1 MPFRLIPTILFPIAA
16 IAGSLVWGV
25 VHAENGPRGPVH
37 LEPPKNDLS
46 YLLMGE
52 FAGEVTAGD
61 GKTETIGLQIRP
73 LGKGE
78 FEAISYVG
86 GLPGQEN
93 HKPEATPMIGRLSGD
108 FLVLSGGPWAVFAD
122 QDHCTLISRSGDK
135 VGKLDRV
142 VRRSPTLA
150 AKAPE
155 GAIILFDGSDT
166 DQFVN
171 GQMTEDGLLIE
182 GTDFKPMHQDFD
194 LHLEYRLPYMPEAR
208 DQGRG
213 NSGVYIQGRY
223 ECQILDSFGVTPVFN
238 GAGSLY
244 RYRAPAMNMSLP
256 PLVWQTYDIRFTA
269 PRWAADGTKIR
280 NARITSWLNGEIVQ
294 NDVELENK
302 TGAGQEETPT
312 LLPTKLQNH
321 TDPIRFRN
329 IWIIDRG
336 LAPSA
341 TFPVE
346 GTGELA
352 PPAKKPEAKVAEAT
366 PKSDTA
372 DMPEKEKAN
381 ADKAAEKKPADQ
393 KPVEDKPAQDKPA
406 DQKPADQKL
415 EEAKPEEAKPA
426 DAKPADAKPEE
437 AKPAGE
443 KPADAA

>member
-1 MPFRLIPTILFPIAA
+1 MSFRSISALFFPVATIASLLVGGFAA
-16 IAGSLVWGV
+16 
-25 VHAENGPRGPVH
+25 AENGPRGPIH
-37 LEPPKNDLS
+37 LEPPKDDPS

-52 FAGEVTAGD
+52 FAGAVTVGE
-61 GKTETIGLQIRP
+61 GKTEPIGLQIRP

-78 FEAISYVG
+78 FEAISYSG

-93 HKPEATPMIGRLSGD
+93 HKSETTQMIGRLSGD
-108 FLVLSGGPWAVFAD
+108 FLILSGGPWAVFAER
-122 QDHCTLISRSGDK
+122 DHCTLISRSGDK
-135 VGKLDRV
+135 LGKLERV

-155 GAIILFDGSDT
+155 GALVLFDGSDT
-166 DQFVN
+166 DQFVK

-194 LHLEYRLPYMPEAR
+194 LHLEFRLPYMPEAR

-223 ECQILDSFGVTPVFN
+223 ECQILDSFGLTPVFN
-238 GAGSLY
+238 GAGALY
-244 RYRAPAMNMSLP
+244 RYRAPEVNMSLP

-280 NARITSWLNGEIVQ
+280 NARITSWLNGVIVQ

-302 TGAGQEETPT
+302 TGAGQDESPT

-321 TDPIRFRN
+321 TDPVRFRN

-341 TFPVE
+341 SFPIE
-346 GTGELA
+346 GSGELA
-352 PPAKKPEAKVAEAT
+352 PPAKKPDAKVAEVAT
-366 PKSDTA
+366 TS
-372 DMPEKEKAN
+372 EN
-381 ADKAAEKKPADQ
+381 ADSPK
-393 KPVEDKPAQDKPA
+393 EDKPAEDKPA
-406 DQKPADQKL
+406 EDKPAEVEQTDQKPADG
-415 EEAKPEEAKPA
+415 
-426 DAKPADAKPEE
+426 DRV
-437 AKPAGE
+437 
-443 KPADAA
+443 

>member
-1 MPFRLIPTILFPIAA
+1 MPFRSIRSFLFPIAA
-16 IAGSLVWGV
+16 ITSLLVAGLAS
-25 VHAENGPRGPVH
+25 AENGPRGPVH
-37 LEPPKNDLS
+37 LEPPKDDPS

-52 FAGEVTAGD
+52 FAGSITVAE

-78 FEAISYVG
+78 FQAISFFG

-93 HKPEATPMIGRLSGD
+93 HNPEATRMIGRLSGD
-108 FLVLSGGPWAVFAD
+108 FLILSGGPWAVFAEGG
-122 QDHCTLISRSGDK
+122 HCTLISRSGDK
-135 VGKLDRV
+135 LGKLDRV

-155 GAIILFDGSDT
+155 GAIVLFDGSDT

-194 LHLEYRLPYMPEAR
+194 LHLEFRLPYMPEAR

-223 ECQILDSFGVTPVFN
+223 ECQILDSFGESPVFN
-238 GAGSLY
+238 GAGALY
-244 RYRAPAMNMSLP
+244 RYRAPIVNMSLP

-280 NARITSWLNGEIVQ
+280 NARITSWLNGVIVQ
-294 NDVELENK
+294 NDVELQNK

-321 TDPIRFRN
+321 TDPVRFRN

-341 TFPVE
+341 SFPVE
-346 GTGELA
+346 GSGELA
-352 PPAKKPEAKVAEAT
+352 PPAKKPEAKVAEAA
-366 PKSDTA
+366 PKTDDA
-372 DMPEKEKAN
+372 GKPKEEKPAEK
-381 ADKAAEKKPADQ
+381 KAAEAKPAEAKPAESKPADA
-393 KPVEDKPAQDKPA
+393 KPAEAKPA
-406 DQKPADQKL
+406 DAKPA
-415 EEAKPEEAKPA
+415 EAKPAEAKPA
-426 DAKPADAKPEE
+426 DAKPADAKPE
-437 AKPAGE
+437 A
-443 KPADAA
+443 

>member
-1 MPFRLIPTILFPIAA
+1 MSFRSIRSCLFPLAA
-16 IAGSLVWGV
+16 IASLLIAGLAA
-25 VHAENGPRGPVH
+25 AENGPRGPVH
-37 LEPPKNDLS
+37 LEPPKDDPS

-52 FAGEVTAGD
+52 FAGDVTISEGN
-61 GKTETIGLQIRP
+61 TETIGLQIRP

-78 FEAISYVG
+78 FEAISYSG

-93 HKPEATPMIGRLSGD
+93 HKPEATRMIGRLSGD
-108 FLVLSGGPWAVFAD
+108 FLILSGGPWAVFAER
-122 QDHCTLISRSGDK
+122 DHCTLISRSGDK
-135 VGKLDRV
+135 LGKLDRV

-155 GAIILFDGSDT
+155 GAIVLFDGSDT

-182 GTDFKPMHQDFD
+182 GADFKPMHQDFD
-194 LHLEYRLPYMPEAR
+194 LHLEFRLPYMPEAR

-223 ECQILDSFGVTPVFN
+223 ECQILDSFGALPVFN
-238 GAGSLY
+238 GAGALY
-244 RYRAPAMNMSLP
+244 RYRTPLVNMALP

-280 NARITSWLNGEIVQ
+280 NARITSWLNGVIVQ
-294 NDVELENK
+294 NDVELETK

-321 TDPIRFRN
+321 TDPVRFRN

-341 TFPVE
+341 SFPVE
-346 GTGELA
+346 GSGELA
-352 PPAKKPEAKVAEAT
+352 PPAKKPEAKVAEAA
-366 PKSDTA
+366 PKAEDA
-372 DMPEKEKAN
+372 GKPKGEKPAEEKA
-381 ADKAAEKKPADQ
+381 A
-393 KPVEDKPAQDKPA
+393 DKPA
-406 DQKPADQKL
+406 
-415 EEAKPEEAKPA
+415 EAKPA
-426 DAKPADAKPEE
+426 E
-437 AKPAGE
+437 AKPAE
-443 KPADAA
+443 QQPDKPKSA

>member
-1 MPFRLIPTILFPIAA
+1 MPRRLIPSYLFPIAA
-16 IAGSLVWGV
+16 FASLMV
-25 VHAENGPRGPVH
+25 VGMASAENGPRGPVH
-37 LEPPKNDLS
+37 LEPPTDDPG

-52 FAGEVTAGD
+52 FAGSVTVGE

-78 FEAISYVG
+78 FEAISYAG

-93 HKPEATPMIGRLSGD
+93 HKPDATRMIGRLSGD
-108 FLVLSGGPWAVFAD
+108 FLVLSGGPWAVFAEKE
-122 QDHCTLISRSGDK
+122 QCTLISRSGEK
-135 VGKLDRV
+135 LGTLDRI

-155 GAIILFDGSDT
+155 GAIVLFDGSDT
-166 DQFVN
+166 DQFIN

-223 ECQILDSFGVTPVFN
+223 ECQILDSFGETPVFN
-238 GAGSLY
+238 GAGALY
-244 RYRAPAMNMSLP
+244 RYRAPSINMALP

-280 NARITSWLNGEIVQ
+280 NARITSWLNGVIVQ

-302 TGAGQEETPT
+302 TGAGQAEAPT

-321 TDPIRFRN
+321 TDPVRFRN

-341 TFPVE
+341 SFPVE
-346 GTGELA
+346 GSGELA
-352 PPAKKPEAKVAEAT
+352 PPAKKPEPKVAEA
-366 PKSDTA
+366 KSKPEGTDKPANDKPDEKKA
-372 DMPEKEKAN
+372 DEEKKPEEKP
-381 ADKAAEKKPADQ
+381 ADEKPSDEKPADEKAAEP
-393 KPVEDKPAQDKPA
+393 
-406 DQKPADQKL
+406 
-415 EEAKPEEAKPA
+415 
-426 DAKPADAKPEE
+426 
-437 AKPAGE
+437 